1 MASNADFECFR
12 RFREVNVKNLLYY
25 QVEISTIETEL
36 RRLEI
41 KDNAAEKNLA
51 TYADSI
57 FECRDKSGEERRQYD
72 LVLRLRQLLAEYS
85 TSQ

>member
-25 QVEISTIETEL
+25 QVEISMIETEL

-41 KDNAAEKNLA
+41 EDNAPEKCYA

-57 FECRDKSGEERRQYD
+57 FECRNKGRAERKQYD
-72 LVLRLRQLLAEYS
+72 LVLRLRQALAEYS
-85 TSQ
+85 TYQ